1 MSSLA
6 QTKPNNQS
14 TLLTKFF
21 QQLRSYP
28 AQSHQSLREICPC
41 GFCRA
46 KRIKQIKIEHQNVE
60 VTAMFDQGYGAQI
73 CFSDGHDK
81 GIFPWA
87 FLKEFAKS

>member
-1 MSSLA
+1 MDRWLKRMSES
-6 QTKPNNQS
+6 S
-14 TLLTKFF
+14 KFK
-21 QQLRSYP
+21 
-28 AQSHQSLREICPC
+28 EICPC

-60 VTAMFDQGYGAQI
+60 VIAMFDQGYGAQI

-87 FLKEFAKS
+87 FKKNLLRAKRCLLLGTEGILFN

>member
-1 MSSLA
+1 MDRWLKRMS
-6 QTKPNNQS
+6 QS
-14 TLLTKFF
+14 SKFK
-21 QQLRSYP
+21 
-28 AQSHQSLREICPC
+28 EICPC

-73 CFSDGHDK
+73 YFSDGHDK
-81 GIFPWA
+81 GIFPWD